1 MKPFAITITRQ
12 FGSLGREIGK
22 QLANRLHCHY
32 YDRNVIEQEATE
44 KDASLA
50 PLVALKQVEGY
61 YKMAYPLGVGSS
73 LKQDAMFQAQSEV
86 LLAHAAKENCVIV
99 GRCADYVLRN
109 QERLLRC
116 YIYAPDENRIANS
129 IASLDI
135 TATEYQP
142 LIETVDKARAAYYQK
157 YTGYPVDNLEL
168 RDLMI
173 NSACLGLEGTIDMLT
188 AFAAKKF
195 GLQLEKNT
203 ACPETKNQ

>member
-32 YDRNVIEQEATE
+32 YDRNVIEQEAAE

-195 GLQLEKNT
+195 ELQLEKNT

>member
-22 QLANRLHCHY
+22 QLADRLHCHY
-32 YDRNVIEQEATE
+32 YDRNVIEQEAAK

-50 PLVALKQVEGY
+50 PLAALKQVEGY
-61 YKMAYPLGVGSS
+61 YKMAYPLGIGSS

-86 LLAHAAKENCVIV
+86 LLEHAAKENCVIV

-129 IASLDI
+129 IASLNI

-173 NSACLGLEGTIDMLT
+173 NSACLGLTGTVDMLA

-195 GLQLEKNT
+195 GLQLESAPAGSK
-203 ACPETKNQ
+203 

>member
-22 QLANRLHCHY
+22 QLAERLHCSY
-32 YDRNVIEQEATE
+32 YDRNVIEQEAAKQDE
-44 KDASLA
+44 SLA

-61 YKMAYPLGVGSS
+61 YKMAYPLGIGSS
-73 LKQDAMFQAQSEV
+73 LKQDKMFQAQSEV
-86 LLAHAAKENCVIV
+86 LLSHAEKENCVIV
-99 GRCADYVLRN
+99 GRCADYVLRH

-129 IASLDI
+129 ISSLNI
-135 TATEYQP
+135 TMAEYQP
-142 LIETVDKARAAYYQK
+142 LIDEVDKARAAYYQK

-173 NSACLGLEGTIDMLT
+173 NSACLGLEGTVDFLVS
-188 AFAAKKF
+188 FAIKKF
-195 GLQLEKNT
+195 GLQETENT
-203 ACPETKNQ
+203 LCAKSENK

>member
-22 QLANRLHCHY
+22 QLADRLHCHY
-32 YDRNVIEQEATE
+32 YDRNVIEQEAAK
-44 KDASLA
+44 KDASLT
-50 PLVALKQVEGY
+50 PLAALKQVEGY
-61 YKMAYPLGVGSS
+61 YKMAYPLGIGSS

-86 LLAHAAKENCVIV
+86 LLEHAAKENCVIV

-109 QERLLRC
+109 QERILRC

-129 IASLDI
+129 IASLNI

-157 YTGYPVDNLEL
+157 YTGYPIDNLEL

-173 NSACLGLEGTIDMLT
+173 NSACLGLTGTVDMLA

-195 GLQLEKNT
+195 GLQLES
-203 ACPETKNQ
+203 APAGAE